1 VLQAPLPRAN
11 SSASKPPLSWSRPAV
26 ILPPRLPPS
35 WPSAFHRREGLSNA
49 AHPRKNPFRAG
60 PRTSLSSD
68 RALTE
73 GSHGGKSR
81 DNGGGR
87 LLSEGAGIRDAN
99 LPRSVVK
106 RGFSAVLQQGFDRTP
121 RDSLPLRVCSSFPI
135 GFDRSPLPFLR
146 SRDPRKLAQT
156 RSRRGSRVSL
166 SPSAPP
172 PLAGDS
178 LLLSD
183 PNDGRAVRP
192 FMEKSRYRPE
202 SRGPLIIP
210 PSSLLAMFVYS
221 VDKRC
226 DKGRIARTRSLGLEP

>member
-87 LLSEGAGIRDAN
+87 LLSESAGIRDAN

-121 RDSLPLRVCSSFPI
+121 RDSLPLRICSSFPLPPS
-135 GFDRSPLPFLR
+135 GSTVLPSPSSNR
-146 SRDPRKLAQT
+146 AAVSTIAQT

-172 PLAGDS
+172 PLA
-178 LLLSD
+178 
-183 PNDGRAVRP
+183 
-192 FMEKSRYRPE
+192 
-202 SRGPLIIP
+202 
-210 PSSLLAMFVYS
+210 
-221 VDKRC
+221 
-226 DKGRIARTRSLGLEP
+226 